1 MGERTEK
8 RWESFRRCLVLSL
21 SLAYTLSLSLSL
33 SLSLT
38 QCLSVPHSDSHS
50 LSFFLSF
57 FISHSI
63 SISLHITCTHTH
75 PLMSVSSL
83 YVDLRVLCLYLC
95 PTVVY
100 LSLSM
105 CNFLFESQSLF
116 HSLYISLS
124 FCCSLNSVSI
134 LCVSLSTGV
143 HSLPL
148 TLSW

>member
-21 SLAYTLSLSLSL
+21 SLAYTLSLSLSHL
-33 SLSLT
+33 HNVSLSLT
-38 QCLSVPHSDSHS
+38 QTLTLF

-63 SISLHITCTHTH
+63 SISLHLTCTHTH

-83 YVDLRVLCLYLC
+83 YVDLRVICLYLC

-148 TLSW
+148 TLYW

>member
-1 MGERTEK
+1 MRKLQTM
-8 RWESFRRCLVLSL
+8 
-21 SLAYTLSLSLSL
+21 SLALSVSLLHSLSLSL
-33 SLSLT
+33 SLSHLHNVSLSLT
-38 QCLSVPHSDSHS
+38 QTLTLF

-124 FCCSLNSVSI
+124 LFV
-134 LCVSLSTGV
+134 VV
-143 HSLPL
+143 
-148 TLSW
+148 